1 MSRKSKWY
9 GEKITDLNHIFY
21 DLVRMEIFLIFLWG
35 NESWDILTFWYF
47 VLEVNE
53 CWNEDIKHLAVAT
66 TNLIIWSNTTLYG
79 YFCWK
84 LHQHLQRWQTTHIV
98 NFPIFVPRNEDVKI
112 INMFHSWKTG
122 FLTFRYIEIFA
133 NIL

>member
-1 MSRKSKWY
+1 MIWRKNYRS
-9 GEKITDLNHIFY
+9 ESHFY

-47 VLEVNE
+47 VLLEVKE
-53 CWNEDIKHLAVAT
+53 LLEWTHQT

-112 INMFHSWKTG
+112 LNMFHSWKTG

-133 NIL
+133 NIPH

>member
-1 MSRKSKWY
+1 MIWRKNYRSESHFLRSSSY
-9 GEKITDLNHIFY
+9 GIF
-21 DLVRMEIFLIFLWG
+21 DIFMRQWKLRYF
-35 NESWDILTFWYF
+35 DILVFCVGGKW
-47 VLEVNE
+47 VLE
-53 CWNEDIKHLAVAT
+53 WTHQTSAVAT

-112 INMFHSWKTG
+112 LNMFHSWKTG
-122 FLTFRYIEIFA
+122 FLTFRYIEIIA
-133 NIL
+133 NIF